1 MISAAYASR
10 QRQGKIIEESFG
22 KGHYVANSAGRNEA
36 PDKHVHGLNIEA
48 EIKLASEM
56 VESCKENEMD
66 RNLKDLGMSR

>member
-1 MISAAYASR
+1 M
-10 QRQGKIIEESFG
+10 
-22 KGHYVANSAGRNEA
+22 NET
-36 PDKHVHGLNIEA
+36 PYKHVPGLDIEA